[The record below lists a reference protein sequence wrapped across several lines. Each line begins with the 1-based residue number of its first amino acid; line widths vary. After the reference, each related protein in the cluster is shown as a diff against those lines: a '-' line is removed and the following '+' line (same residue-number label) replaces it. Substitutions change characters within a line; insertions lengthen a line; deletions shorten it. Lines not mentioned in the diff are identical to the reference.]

1 MFVAKID
8 STNSAL
14 SNMLQ
19 EQKLPDGFTLYTYHQ
34 TQGRGQ
40 RGNQWE
46 SEPNKNLLLSTLIK
60 PKELPIE
67 HNFLLS
73 EVVALAVKK
82 TLDQHCCDIS
92 IKWPNDIYWK
102 DKKIAGI
109 LIENTWMGRFVNTC
123 IAGIGININQT
134 NFLSDAPSPISLKQI
149 TGKEHKQE
157 EILKELK
164 QAIRYYREYLQSEA
178 ENLQKAYHEAL
189 YRREGFHLYEDKN
202 GVFSAQIKEV
212 KPDGQLLLQTTNKED
227 KAYYFKEVKIVP

>member
-14 SNMLQ
+14 CNMLQ

-134 NFLSDAPSPISLKQI
+134 NFLSDAPNPISLKQRKR
-149 TGKEHKQE
+149 TQTRGNPKRAEASHQ
-157 EILKELK
+157 IL
-164 QAIRYYREYLQSEA
+164 QRIPSIRSRKLTKS
-178 ENLQKAYHEAL
+178 LPRSAL
-189 YRREGFHLYEDKN
+189 PKRR
-202 GVFSAQIKEV
+202 I
-212 KPDGQLLLQTTNKED
+212 PP
-227 KAYYFKEVKIVP
+227 I